1 MWYWYKDRE
10 IDLWNRIEKP
20 ETYAHINNGAKTTGY
35 PYVKKWT
42 LIHNFHQ
49 IQKSTQTGS

>member
-20 ETYAHINNGAKTTGY
+20 ETYAHIKNGAKTTGY